1 MAGRRKLRT
10 AEDRGFA
17 KSPVDLAKV
26 EGIGNAGIRAV
37 EGASESLTRLYNA
50 PTTASSTTGAGFAKA
65 QVADAAAAVSRGGS
79 SQFEAGDA
87 QIKQV
92 TSQQTV
98 TAGSSKHST
107 KSERTKQALAGA
119 LEQLMHEMPLAK
131 VTVRAVT
138 TRAGV
143 DRQTFYYHFDTMDDL
158 LEYLCSKRLPMLTG
172 NMLAT
177 ALENERPRDL
187 FVRVV
192 HQVDSQRTVLVPLLN
207 NTGRKLLRGVFYE
220 TLHAALVSYIRSKV
234 DEAGVFVS
242 TGAIESAALYC
253 QYASVFIV
261 MDWLCGD
268 SVTDPTLKP
277 EIIADMLAQQLDLHA
292 KGLIADAQ

>member
-1 MAGRRKLRT
+1 MAGRRKLHT

-17 KSPVDLAKV
+17 KSSVDLAKV
-26 EGIGNAGIRAV
+26 EGIGNAGIRAA
-37 EGASESLTRLYNA
+37 EGASGSSTRLYNA

-65 QVADAAAAVSRGGS
+65 QVADAAAVSRGDS
-79 SQFEAGDA
+79 SQFGTGDA

-92 TSQQTV
+92 ASQQAA
-98 TAGSSKHST
+98 TAGPSKHST
-107 KSERTKQALAGA
+107 KSERTKQALADA

-192 HQVDSQRTVLVPLLN
+192 RQVDSQRTVLVPLLN

-277 EIIADMLAQQLDLHA
+277 ETIADMLAEQLDLHA
-292 KGLIADAQ
+292 KGLIAEAQ

>member
-1 MAGRRKLRT
+1 MAGRRKLHT

-17 KSPVDLAKV
+17 KSSVDLAKV
-26 EGIGNAGIRAV
+26 EGIGNAGIRAA
-37 EGASESLTRLYNA
+37 EGASESSTRLYNA
-50 PTTASSTTGAGFAKA
+50 PTTSSSTTGTGFAKA
-65 QVADAAAAVSRGGS
+65 QVADAAAVSRGDS
-79 SQFEAGDA
+79 SQFGTGDA

-92 TSQQTV
+92 ASQQAA
-98 TAGSSKHST
+98 TAESSKHST
-107 KSERTKQALAGA
+107 KSERTKQALADA

-192 HQVDSQRTVLVPLLN
+192 RQVDSQRTVLVPLLN

-277 EIIADMLAQQLDLHA
+277 ETIADMLAEQLDLHA
-292 KGLIADAQ
+292 KGLIAEAQ

>member
-1 MAGRRKLRT
+1 MAGRRKLHT

-17 KSPVDLAKV
+17 KSSVDLAKV
-26 EGIGNAGIRAV
+26 EGIGNAGIRAA
-37 EGASESLTRLYNA
+37 EGASESSTRLYNA

-65 QVADAAAAVSRGGS
+65 QVADAAAVSRGDS
-79 SQFEAGDA
+79 SQFGTGDA

-92 TSQQTV
+92 ASQQAA
-98 TAGSSKHST
+98 TAGPSKHST
-107 KSERTKQALAGA
+107 KSERTKQALADA
-119 LEQLMHEMPLAK
+119 LEQLMHEKPLAK

-192 HQVDSQRTVLVPLLN
+192 RQVDSQRTVLVPLLN

-277 EIIADMLAQQLDLHA
+277 ETIADMLAEQLDLHA
-292 KGLIADAQ
+292 KGLIAEAQ

>member
-1 MAGRRKLRT
+1 MAGRRKLHT

-37 EGASESLTRLYNA
+37 EGASESSTRLYNA
-50 PTTASSTTGAGFAKA
+50 PTTASCTTGAGFAKA
-65 QVADAAAAVSRGGS
+65 QVADAAAVSRGDS
-79 SQFEAGDA
+79 SQFGTGDA

-92 TSQQTV
+92 TSQQAA

-107 KSERTKQALAGA
+107 KSERTKHALADA

-138 TRAGV
+138 QRAGV

-177 ALENERPRDL
+177 ALENESPRDL

-192 HQVDSQRTVLVPLLN
+192 RQVDSQRTVLVPLLN

>member
-1 MAGRRKLRT
+1 MAGRKKLNKS
-10 AEDRGFA
+10 EDRGFA
-17 KSPVDLAKV
+17 KSSADLAKV
-26 EGIGNAGIRAV
+26 EGIGNTGIRAA
-37 EGASESLTRLYNA
+37 EGGSESSTRLYNDS
-50 PTTASSTTGAGFAKA
+50 TVASSTTGSGFAKA
-65 QVADAAAAVSRGGS
+65 QVADAAAVSRGDL
-79 SQFEAGDA
+79 SQFETGDA
-87 QIKQV
+87 QVKKT
-92 TSQQTV
+92 TSQQAA

-107 KSERTKQALAGA
+107 KSERTKQALADA

-177 ALENERPRDL
+177 ALENESPREL

-192 HQVDSQRTVLVPLLN
+192 RQVDSQRTVLVPLLN
-207 NTGRKLLRGVFYE
+207 NSGRKLLRGVFYE
-220 TLHAALVSYIRSKV
+220 TLHAALVSHMRAKV

-268 SVTDPTLKP
+268 GVTDPTLKP
-277 EIIADMLAQQLDLHA
+277 ETIADMLAQQLDLHA
-292 KGLIADAQ
+292 KGLIANAQ

>member
-1 MAGRRKLRT
+1 MAGRRKLHT

-17 KSPVDLAKV
+17 KSSVDLAKV
-26 EGIGNAGIRAV
+26 EGIGNAGIRAA
-37 EGASESLTRLYNA
+37 EGASESSTRLYNA

-65 QVADAAAAVSRGGS
+65 QVADAAVVSRGDS
-79 SQFEAGDA
+79 SQFGTGDA

-92 TSQQTV
+92 ASQQAA
-98 TAGSSKHST
+98 TAGPSKHST
-107 KSERTKQALAGA
+107 KSERTKQALADA

-192 HQVDSQRTVLVPLLN
+192 RQVDSQRTVLVPLLN

-277 EIIADMLAQQLDLHA
+277 ETIADMLAEQLDLHA
-292 KGLIADAQ
+292 KGLIAEAQ

>member
-1 MAGRRKLRT
+1 VAGRRKLHT

-26 EGIGNAGIRAV
+26 EGIGNAGIRAAEGVSDSSAQLCNDTTEASGTTEKGFVKAQATV
-37 EGASESLTRLYNA
+37 EAGTGSHSDASRTAASDVQRRE
-50 PTTASSTTGAGFAKA
+50 TAS
-65 QVADAAAAVSRGGS
+65 QQAA
-79 SQFEAGDA
+79 
-87 QIKQV
+87 
-92 TSQQTV
+92 

-107 KSERTKQALAGA
+107 KSERTKQALADA

-131 VTVRAVT
+131 VTVRGVT
-138 TRAGV
+138 QRAGV

-172 NMLAT
+172 NTLAS
-177 ALENERPRDL
+177 ALENENPREL

-192 HQVDSQRTVLVPLLN
+192 RQVDSQRTVLVPLLN
-207 NTGRKLLRGVFYE
+207 NSGRKLLRGVFYE
-220 TLHAALVSYIRSKV
+220 TLHAALVSHMRAKV

-242 TGAIESAALYC
+242 AGAIESAALYC

-277 EIIADMLAQQLDLHA
+277 ETIADMLAQQLDLHA
-292 KGLIADAQ
+292 KGLIANAQ

>member
-1 MAGRRKLRT
+1 MAGRRKLHT

-17 KSPVDLAKV
+17 KSSVDLAKV
-26 EGIGNAGIRAV
+26 EGIGNAGIRAA
-37 EGASESLTRLYNA
+37 EGASESSTCLYNA

-65 QVADAAAAVSRGGS
+65 QVADAAAVSRGDS
-79 SQFEAGDA
+79 SQFGTGDA

-92 TSQQTV
+92 ASQQAA
-98 TAGSSKHST
+98 TAGPSRHST
-107 KSERTKQALAGA
+107 KSERTKQALADA

-138 TRAGV
+138 ARAGV

-192 HQVDSQRTVLVPLLN
+192 RQVDSQRTVLVPLLN

-277 EIIADMLAQQLDLHA
+277 ETIADMLAEQLDLHA
-292 KGLIADAQ
+292 KGLIAEAQ

>member
-1 MAGRRKLRT
+1 MAGRRKLHT

-17 KSPVDLAKV
+17 KSSVDLAKV
-26 EGIGNAGIRAV
+26 EGIGNAGIRAA
-37 EGASESLTRLYNA
+37 EGASESSTRLYNA

-65 QVADAAAAVSRGGS
+65 QVADAAAVSRGDS
-79 SQFEAGDA
+79 SQFGTGDA

-92 TSQQTV
+92 ASQQAA
-98 TAGSSKHST
+98 TAGPSKHST
-107 KSERTKQALAGA
+107 KSERTKQALADA

-192 HQVDSQRTVLVPLLN
+192 RQVDSQRTVLVPLLN

-277 EIIADMLAQQLDLHA
+277 ETIADMLAEQLDLHA
-292 KGLIADAQ
+292 KGLIAEAQ

>member
-1 MAGRRKLRT
+1 MAGRRKLHT

-17 KSPVDLAKV
+17 KSPADLAKV
-26 EGIGNAGIRAV
+26 EGIGNAGIKAA
-37 EGASESLTRLYNA
+37 EGASESSTRLYNA

-65 QVADAAAAVSRGGS
+65 QVADAAAVSRGDS
-79 SQFEAGDA
+79 SQFGTGDA

-92 TSQQTV
+92 ASQQAA
-98 TAGSSKHST
+98 TAGPSKHST
-107 KSERTKQALAGA
+107 KSERTKQALADA
-119 LEQLMHEMPLAK
+119 LEQLMYEMPLAK

-138 TRAGV
+138 QRAGV

-192 HQVDSQRTVLVPLLN
+192 RQVDSQRTVLVPLLN

-277 EIIADMLAQQLDLHA
+277 ETIADMLAEQLDLHA
-292 KGLIADAQ
+292 KGLIAEAQ

>member
-1 MAGRRKLRT
+1 MAGRRKLHT
-10 AEDRGFA
+10 SEDRGFA
-17 KSPVDLAKV
+17 KLPVDLVKV
-26 EGIGNAGIRAV
+26 EGIGNAGIRAA
-37 EGASESLTRLYNA
+37 EGASENSTQMYNDSA
-50 PTTASSTTGAGFAKA
+50 TASSTTESGFAKTQVAGAAATASRNIAGHAAASDA
-65 QVADAAAAVSRGGS
+65 QV
-79 SQFEAGDA
+79 
-87 QIKQV
+87 KQA
-92 TSQQTV
+92 TSLQAPLT
-98 TAGSSKHST
+98 GSSKHST
-107 KSERTKQALAGA
+107 KSERTKQALADA

-177 ALENERPRDL
+177 ALENESPRDL

-192 HQVDSQRTVLVPLLN
+192 RQVDSQRTVLVPLLN

-292 KGLIADAQ
+292 KGLIAESQ